1 MEENIKYIYP
11 SFQDE
16 LNNLEDEVQRE
27 MLGSESSFT
36 TQRKVFQFLINDL
49 ERENTSLCQEFVDGK
64 YKLQHRLD
72 ELSEMINELRQ
83 EMDCKNTEN
92 KHLRETIVFF
102 GNQLNQRLS
111 NSDRSS
117 SSTVSESVNSS
128 AILDEIL
135 TELKSSTSKSE
146 NCIACREERSTN
158 TSTNTSPQCTQTP
171 LYSTSA
177 KDTQTSSL
185 PRYDQSTQTPTIF
198 DSFEDS
204 EDVFEKISENI
215 ALKDILIKQLER

>member
-64 YKLQHRLD
+64 YKLQHRVD

-83 EMDCKNTEN
+83 EMDCMNTEN
-92 KHLRETIVFF
+92 KHLHETFVFF
-102 GNQLNQRLS
+102 DNQLNQRLS

-117 SSTVSESVNSS
+117 SSTVSDNSVNSS
-128 AILDEIL
+128 VN
-135 TELKSSTSKSE
+135 S
-146 NCIACREERSTN
+146 
-158 TSTNTSPQCTQTP
+158 
-171 LYSTSA
+171 
-177 KDTQTSSL
+177 
-185 PRYDQSTQTPTIF
+185 
-198 DSFEDS
+198 
-204 EDVFEKISENI
+204 
-215 ALKDILIKQLER
+215 